1 MQSRGL
7 DRNWAIKAAGPLEE
21 IAVLSQTL
29 QIHPALS
36 ELLTQR
42 GIADAEAA
50 NFYFRPKLSY
60 LHDPYLL
67 KDMDRAVDCINE
79 TILANEPILVF
90 GDYDVDGTTSVAL
103 MVSFLGSFYNK
114 VGYYIPDRYHE
125 GYGLSNQAI
134 DYAVENGFKLIITL
148 DCGITAFHE
157 VEYANVNGIQVI
169 ISDHHLPNGDL
180 PPAVAILNPKR
191 EDCTYPYT
199 NLSGCGIGFK
209 LAQAICLKNHF
220 ELAKINQLI
229 DLVVVSIAADLVPI
243 TGENRILAYFG
254 LKKLNTNPC
263 LGLKVLI
270 DNFVKNEEVSISDI
284 VHSIGP
290 RINAAG
296 RLGDAKA
303 AVRLLLANER
313 AQAEEAAILINNT
326 NQERRD
332 IDSSITEQALDY
344 MDGNDKMAGRKST
357 VLYQESWHKGV
368 IGIVASRLIEKH
380 YKPTIVFTKTEDN
393 KLTGSARSVKDFNIY
408 QAIADCGDLVEQF
421 GGHKY
426 AAGLTILEEHFHT
439 FRNRF
444 EEIVASTISDD
455 QLVPKIE
462 IDEVLNMSEIT
473 LKFVRTLKQFAPFGP
488 GNPEPVFVSKGV
500 YATGNIRVVGNNHL
514 QLFVKQEMSNSFAAI
529 AFNQGDHFEKI
540 AKGIPFDMVYTVE
553 ENIWKGKSSIKLT
566 IKDIKY

>member
-1 MQSRGL
+1 
-7 DRNWAIKAAGPLEE
+7 
-21 IAVLSQTL
+21 
-29 QIHPALS
+29 
-36 ELLTQR
+36 
-42 GIADAEAA
+42 
-50 NFYFRPKLSY
+50 
-60 LHDPYLL
+60 
-67 KDMDRAVDCINE
+67 
-79 TILANEPILVF
+79 
-90 GDYDVDGTTSVAL
+90 
-103 MVSFLGSFYNK
+103 
-114 VGYYIPDRYHE
+114 
-125 GYGLSNQAI
+125 
-134 DYAVENGFKLIITL
+134 
-148 DCGITAFHE
+148 
-157 VEYANVNGIQVI
+157 
-169 ISDHHLPNGDL
+169 
-180 PPAVAILNPKR
+180 
-191 EDCTYPYT
+191 
-199 NLSGCGIGFK
+199 
-209 LAQAICLKNHF
+209 
-220 ELAKINQLI
+220 
-229 DLVVVSIAADLVPI
+229 VPI

-357 VLYQESWHKGV
+357 VLYRESWHKGV

-439 FRNRF
+439 FRTRF

>member
-1 MQSRGL
+1 MVNRGL
-7 DRNWAIKAAGPLEE
+7 DRNWAIKAAAPLEE
-21 IAVLSQTL
+21 VAMLSQSL
-29 QIHPALS
+29 QVHPALA

-42 GIADAEAA
+42 GINDVDDA
-50 NFYFRPKLSY
+50 NFFFRPKFSY
-60 LHDPYLL
+60 LHDPYLMR
-67 KDMDRAVDCINE
+67 DMERAVDCINE

-90 GDYDVDGTTSVAL
+90 GDYDVDGTTSVSL
-103 MVSFLGSFYNK
+103 LVSFLGSFYNK

-125 GYGLSNQAI
+125 GYGLSNFAI
-134 DYAVENGFKLIITL
+134 DYAVENGYKLIITL

-157 VEYANVNGIQVI
+157 VEYANVNGVKVI

-180 PPAVAILNPKR
+180 PPAVAVLNPKR
-191 EDCTYPYT
+191 DDCPYPYKH
-199 NLSGCGIGFK
+199 LSGCGIGFK
-209 LAQAICLKNHF
+209 LAHAICIKNQF

-229 DLVVVSIAADLVPI
+229 DLAAVSIAADLVPI

-254 LKKLNTNPC
+254 LKKLNTNPS

-313 AQAEEAAILINNT
+313 AQAEEAAIVINNT

-332 IDSSITEQALDY
+332 IDSSITEEALDF
-344 MDGNDKMAGRKST
+344 MDGNDTLQGKKST

-368 IGIVASRLIEKH
+368 IGIVASRLIEKY

-408 QAIADCGDLVEQF
+408 QAISDCGEIVEQF

-426 AAGLTILEEHFHT
+426 AAGLTIREEHFKL
-439 FRNRF
+439 FRDRF
-444 EEIVASTISDD
+444 ESVVASSILEE

-462 IDEVLNMSEIT
+462 IDQVLNMSEIT

-488 GNPEPVFVSKGV
+488 GNPEPVFCSKGV

-553 ENIWKGKSSIKLT
+553 ENFWKGKSSIKLT